1 MERTGIVEKLY
12 CEYYVPVNV
21 DKWYEQIKVSSEM
34 NALLLRLYRKIG
46 QLEGV
51 IALMDSWELE
61 CVNNLVD
68 RKNIACYYKDKY

>member
-1 MERTGIVEKLY
+1 
-12 CEYYVPVNV
+12 
-21 DKWYEQIKVSSEM
+21 M